1 MFTTEKSA
9 ALLYKFLSNI
19 ERRFLKSTGG
29 IGLNLYFRD
38 VDGYANFL
46 VLYSWMALLFT
57 FT

>member
-1 MFTTEKSA
+1 MFATEKSA

-19 ERRFLKSTGG
+19 ERHFLKPTGG

-46 VLYSWMALLFT
+46 VSYSSMALLST

>member
-19 ERRFLKSTGG
+19 ERHFLEAAGG

-46 VLYSWMALLFT
+46 VSYS
-57 FT
+57 